1 LEAALGR
8 RVEVNQGLAERSA
21 PVVPASG
28 SDDDLSTYLH
38 RQLIGYLGASL
49 PLLIWWI
56 AGNRPTPGIDHP
68 WQPLPSISAYYYTS
82 GIVAFVGVLSALSA
96 FLFTYRGYANPFGW
110 QDRLAGAIAALA
122 AMMVALFP
130 TEPPAG
136 LPAPPWWT
144 PGTGSFHNG
153 VAAVL
158 FGSFI
163 FFSLFLFTRSGST
176 VLPPDKRARNGMY
189 RLCGVAMIVC
199 VAWAYVAYRQ
209 GRSIFWAEAL
219 ALECF
224 ALSWLV
230 KGRAG
235 RTALQAAAR
244 AVHYARHPRHLVR
257 DVRKGFTA
265 PR

>member
-1 LEAALGR
+1 MTST
-8 RVEVNQGLAERSA
+8 LAEPNA
-21 PVVPASG
+21 PVVPAPG

-49 PLLIWWI
+49 PFLIWWI

-68 WQPLPSISAYYYTS
+68 WQPLSSISAYYYTS

-110 QDRLAGAIAALA
+110 QDRLAGAIAAFA
-122 AMMVALFP
+122 AVMVALFP
-130 TEPPAG
+130 TEPPDG
-136 LPAPPWWT
+136 LAPPSWWT
-144 PGTGSFHNG
+144 QGTGNFHG
-153 VAAVL
+153 YVAGIL

-163 FFSLFLFTRSGST
+163 FFSLFLFTRSGAT
-176 VLPPDKRARNGMY
+176 VLPPDKRARNGLY
-189 RLCGVAMIVC
+189 ILCGVAMVVC
-199 VAWAYVAYRQ
+199 VVWAFVAHQR

-219 ALECF
+219 ALEFF
-224 ALSWLV
+224 AFSWLV

-235 RTALQAAAR
+235 RTAIQAAAR

-257 DVRKGFTA
+257 DVKEGLRGPRAKG
-265 PR
+265 